1 MIIFANYAV
10 LYGALTSLP
19 GMLQTLFGY
28 DATHAGL
35 VMSPSGVF
43 AIMMLPLIGFLLG
56 HQVDARKLIFVGL
69 LLVSGGCYWMANM
82 NLEISPGQVVWP
94 RVVQTLGTSVLFAP
108 LNVAAYMY
116 LPKEMRGSAVGLFS
130 LLRNE
135 GGSVGTSVA
144 KTLLQRREQFHAL
157 RLGEQLDPFNPNAA
171 EALSQAR
178 RFFLGQTGDPAR
190 AEQMAL
196 QLLADV
202 RDQQGASL
210 SYFDCFWAFSMIALM
225 LTPLVFL
232 MRRSVSEKGAH
243 VAAE

>member
-1 MIIFANYAV
+1 
-10 LYGALTSLP
+10 
-19 GMLQTLFGY
+19 MLQSLFGY

-35 VMSPSGVF
+35 VMSPSGIF
-43 AIMMLPLIGFLLG
+43 AIAMLPIIGFLLG
-56 HQVDARKLIFVGL
+56 KQVDARWLILVGL
-69 LLVSGGCYWMANM
+69 LLVSGGCYWMSTM

-108 LNVAAYMY
+108 LSVAAYMY
-116 LPKEMRGSAVGLFS
+116 LPNEWRGSAVGLFS

-144 KTLLQRREQFHAL
+144 RTLLQRREQFHSL
-157 RLGEQLDPFNPNAA
+157 RLGEQLDPFNPAVVTS
-171 EALSQAR
+171 LRQAR
-178 RFFLGQTGDPAR
+178 EFFLAQTGDPAR
-190 AEQMAL
+190 ADQMAL
-196 QLLADV
+196 QLLANV
-202 RDQQGASL
+202 RDEQGAAL
-210 SYFDCFWAFSMIALM
+210 SYFDCFWAFSMLALM